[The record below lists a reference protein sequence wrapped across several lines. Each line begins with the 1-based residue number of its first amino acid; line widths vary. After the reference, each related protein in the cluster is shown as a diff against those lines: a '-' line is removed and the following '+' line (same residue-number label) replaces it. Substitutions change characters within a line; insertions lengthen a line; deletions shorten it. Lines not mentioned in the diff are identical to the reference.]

1 MPYSCN
7 SVFAVD
13 RIPEKIA
20 NALLV
25 RLASVS
31 ETLNSLTFL
40 HEGFFNVLPLSTI
53 TDLFSCASS
62 SGNIGQLS
70 IKSTSSVTMTVLTD
84 RYL

>member
-1 MPYSCN
+1 MPYSGN

-31 ETLNSLTFL
+31 ETLNILTFF
-40 HEGFFNVLPLSTI
+40 HERFFNVLPLSTI

-62 SGNIGQLS
+62 SGNITV
-70 IKSTSSVTMTVLTD
+70 IIYKSHIIGHND
-84 RYL
+84 RFD